1 MAEPN
6 SSAVGVTLAVSGAA
20 VPVLSAFGVPLGI
33 SPDVL
38 IAGFAGSLAAMV
50 LLNSV
55 PSRGTGVAAV
65 VVTTLRRVMV
75 AIVSSLMAA
84 YLARPIAV
92 DMSLSTGWSL
102 LLAFAVGAGAQPIL
116 EGVVVAARG
125 AVQRAIDRVSKP

>member
-6 SSAVGVTLAVSGAA
+6 TSAVGVTLAVSGAA

-33 SPDVL
+33 SPDIL

-55 PSRGTGVAAV
+55 PARGYGVWAV
-65 VVTTLRRVMV
+65 VVTTMRRVMV

-84 YLARPIAV
+84 YLARPVANE
-92 DMSLSTGWSL
+92 MSLALGWTL
-102 LLAFAVGAGAQPIL
+102 LMAFAVGAGAQPIL
-116 EGVVVAARG
+116 EGVVAAARG
-125 AVQRAIDRVSKP
+125 AVQRAIDKVSKP